1 MMFLC
6 VRWIVRVCRASLC
19 FSLWGWTMGFLDFP
33 QSGYCW
39 SLSFKHSIFII
50 YICSCESKD
59 TTHFSKTLLSFAYF
73 WSEHQST
80 DEKQIHF
87 NQFDE
92 QRKPLIGVLILHIYK
107 EWCDLGPTISFS
119 NKQYTIF
126 LIRVWWLWGTVK
138 LLSPFK
144 ASMNSFY
151 QYIFYRTR
159 KTFNWLLWD
168 GTLNGREDCGLSVYL
183 KIHSKY
189 TRWRI
194 KWIEV
199 IMILIQ
205 GLLSEAEI
213 TEGFRVVS
221 MNLHGVLWR
230 QIHLDYMI
238 VSKVF
243 FMQMAA

>member
-6 VRWIVRVCRASLC
+6 VRWIVHVCRASSC

-73 WSEHQST
+73 FEASNDPQMKNKST
-80 DEKQIHF
+80 ST
-87 NQFDE
+87 
-92 QRKPLIGVLILHIYK
+92 RTASSTSK
-107 EWCDLGPTISFS
+107 ENLWLG
-119 NKQYTIF
+119 F

-213 TEGFRVVS
+213 TEAFRVVS
-221 MNLHGVLWR
+221 MNLHAVLWR

>member
-1 MMFLC
+1 MSQRIPPIFQ
-6 VRWIVRVCRASLC
+6 RH
-19 FSLWGWTMGFLDFP
+19 
-33 QSGYCW
+33 YC
-39 SLSFKHSIFII
+39 H
-50 YICSCESKD
+50 
-59 TTHFSKTLLSFAYF
+59 LLI
-73 WSEHQST
+73 SEAST
-80 DEKQIHF
+80 DPQMK
-87 NQFDE
+87 NKSTST
-92 QRKPLIGVLILHIYK
+92 RTASSTSK
-107 EWCDLGPTISFS
+107 ENLWLG
-119 NKQYTIF
+119 F

-221 MNLHGVLWR
+221 MNLHAVLWR